1 MKSEGDFSK
10 GNVSRISLR
19 LGFPVMLAEMVHVL
33 YSIVDRI
40 YIGHL
45 ENGGTLALTGI
56 GLCFPLIT
64 LISAFANL
72 CSTGGTTMSTI
83 ARGEGDNRKAERI
96 LETSFTA
103 LLLIGVLLTF
113 VLYIFAPAALTLL
126 GADDTTLPEALG
138 YFRIYVAG
146 TVPVLIS
153 LGMNSFINAQGY
165 PKIGMLT
172 VIIGAVINLVL
183 DPIMIFTF
191 KMGIRGAALATVIAQ
206 TVSAGWVMMFL
217 CGNKARVRLRRLLID
232 RSQLSGLFKL
242 GITGFTFKMTNSI
255 TQAVVNIMLKSWG
268 GVLSTVYISAM
279 SLINSLREILSL
291 PINGITTGAQS
302 VMSYNYGAKLYKRV
316 SESIRFMLLGG
327 LCINGFIW
335 VVMMFLPSPLIR
347 IFTNDSELI
356 NLTAACARVYFG
368 AFPFMALHLA
378 GQMTFVALN
387 KPAQALFFSLLR
399 KVILVT
405 PLTLLLPGIGLGV
418 NGVFWAECLSQLTGG
433 TISFTA
439 MYIMIWKKMKQ
450 SAALN

>member
-1 MKSEGDFSK
+1 MKPEGDFSK
-10 GNVSRISLR
+10 GNVWRISLR
-19 LGFPVMLAEMVHVL
+19 LGFPVMLAELVHVL

-64 LISAFANL
+64 LIGAFANL

-83 ARGEGDNRKAERI
+83 ARGEKDDLKAERI
-96 LETSFTA
+96 LETSFTV
-103 LLLIGVLLTF
+103 LLLIGIILTF
-113 VLYIFAPAALTLL
+113 VLYIFAPEALLLL
-126 GADDTTLPEALG
+126 GADSDTLPEALG
-138 YFRIYVAG
+138 YFRIYVVG
-146 TVPVLIS
+146 TIPVLIS

-165 PKIGMLT
+165 PKIGMIT
-172 VIIGAVINLVL
+172 VIIGAVINLIL
-183 DPIMIFTF
+183 DPLMIFTMG
-191 KMGIRGAALATVIAQ
+191 MGIRGAALATIIAQ
-206 TVSAGWVMMFL
+206 TVSALWVVMFL
-217 CGNKARVRLRRLLID
+217 RGKKAHIKLRRLMID
-232 RSQLSGLFKL
+232 RSQLSSIFKL
-242 GITGFTFKMTNSI
+242 GFTGFTFKMTNSI
-255 TQAVVNIMLKSWG
+255 TQAAVNIMLKSWG
-268 GVLSTVYISAM
+268 GALSTVYISAM

-316 SESIRFMLLGG
+316 SESIRFMLVGG

-335 VVMMFLPSPLIR
+335 MVMMFLPGPLIR
-347 IFTNDSELI
+347 IFTNDSALI
-356 NLTAACARVYFG
+356 SLTASCARIYFG

-387 KPAQALFFSLLR
+387 RPVQALFFSLIR

-433 TISFTA
+433 TISFMA
-439 MYIMIWKKMKQ
+439 MYIMIWRKMKK
-450 SAALN
+450 AVPA